1 MMMIIII
8 AADNQII
15 IAAMIIAAAAANT
28 LGAEYV
34 LLPIVLALVGAHL
47 QDRKKARH
55 QPDSWPQWMAR
66 TSFLPFA
73 ARRSIRGL
81 GGHALG
87 GGVVVWL
94 AATWAHIPLAGW
106 AAGVWRWIA

>member
-1 MMMIIII
+1 MI
-8 AADNQII
+8 NFVKQ
-15 IAAMIIAAAAANT
+15 
-28 LGAEYV
+28 
-34 LLPIVLALVGAHL
+34 ALVGAHL